1 MRRGPK
7 YAAWMAVMLMGLVA
21 LVSCS
26 EPATPA
32 AVLYFVEHDP
42 GIEPYRTR
50 MIITAGFLRMDGGAD
65 DPDFLLFDRADG
77 TVYSVSGAGRQIL
90 AIPPRPIDA
99 KPPAN
104 LTHKVV
110 HDGTAFPAV
119 GAHQVSHYE
128 LLTNGKRCYDLYAA
142 AELMPEAVAALR
154 QYREVL
160 AGQQAK
166 TLPMTP
172 PEMQSACD
180 LANNV
185 FLPARHLEHGFPVR
199 LVDMTG
205 KTIELVDYNT
215 EFRATAT
222 MLRLPADYK
231 RLTIEELRRE

>member
-1 MRRGPK
+1 MIRRFFLLAP
-7 YAAWMAVMLMGLVA
+7 LMWLA

-26 EPATPA
+26 EPTTPA
-32 AVLYFVEHDP
+32 AVLYFIEHEP
-42 GIEPYRTR
+42 GTEPYRTR
-50 MIITAGFLRMDGGAD
+50 MVVTAGFLRMDGGTD
-65 DPDFLLFDRADG
+65 SEDFLLFDRADG
-77 TVYSVSGAGRQIL
+77 TLYSVNGADREIL
-90 AIPPRPIDA
+90 VFRPRPMDA
-99 KPPAN
+99 KSPVN
-104 LTHKVV
+104 LAHKVVRDSAAFPSVGTHKVM
-110 HDGTAFPAV
+110 HF
-119 GAHQVSHYE
+119 E

-172 PEMQSACD
+172 REMLTACD

-205 KTIELVDYNT
+205 KAIELVDYNT
-215 EFRATAT
+215 EFRATAA
-222 MLRLPADYK
+222 MLRLPGDYK
-231 RLTIEELRRE
+231 RLMIEELRTK

>member
-1 MRRGPK
+1 MTRRIFLL
-7 YAAWMAVMLMGLVA
+7 AALLMLA
-21 LVSCS
+21 PVSCS
-26 EPATPA
+26 EPTTPA
-32 AVLYFVEHDP
+32 AVLYFVEHEP
-42 GIEPYRTR
+42 GAEPYRTR

-65 DPDFLLFDRADG
+65 SEDFLLFDRADG
-77 TVYSVSGAGRQIL
+77 TIYSVSGADRQIL
-90 AIPPRPIDA
+90 VIRPRPMDA
-99 KPPAN
+99 KPPAS

-110 HDGTAFPAV
+110 PDSNAFPAV
-119 GAHQVSHYE
+119 GTHKVSHYE

-142 AELMPEAVAALR
+142 AELMPEAVVALR

-166 TLPMTP
+166 TLAMMPAD
-172 PEMQSACD
+172 MQSACD

-185 FLPARHLEHGFPVR
+185 FLPTRHLEHGFPVR

-231 RLTIEELRRE
+231 HLRVEELRMK